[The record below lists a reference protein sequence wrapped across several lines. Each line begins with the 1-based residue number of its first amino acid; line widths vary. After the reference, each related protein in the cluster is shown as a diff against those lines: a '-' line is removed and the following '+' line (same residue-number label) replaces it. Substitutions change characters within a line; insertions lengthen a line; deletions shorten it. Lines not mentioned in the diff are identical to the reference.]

1 MKKLSKIIKLAGI
14 VCLIVLASMGVGLGG
29 AAPILPK
36 NRARFIET
44 AVKTELIEVKKDN
57 ATLTESTAEIKN

>member
-14 VCLIVLASMGVGLGG
+14 LCLIVLASIGVGMGG

-36 NRARFIET
+36 NRARYIDTTAKIEL
-44 AVKTELIEVKKDN
+44 VEVKKDN
-57 ATLTESTAEIKN
+57 LFSTDSTTEIKE